1 MRAKD
6 VLKDAI
12 SKYPGT
18 VIVVSHDRDFLVGL
32 TEKTFEFKDGI
43 VKEHPGD
50 VEAFFEQRRV
60 ANFREVELTP
70 QNIANNASK
79 KEVATPIVKIDDKEA
94 KRIKNQISKLEE
106 EIGMKEFD
114 IKKLEEKI
122 EALSEDGKYDATIVE
137 QLGKEKK
144 TLEKLMQDW
153 ENLQS

>member
-1 MRAKD
+1 M
-6 VLKDAI
+6 
-12 SKYPGT
+12 
-18 VIVVSHDRDFLVGL
+18 
-32 TEKTFEFKDGI
+32 
-43 VKEHPGD
+43 
-50 VEAFFEQRRV
+50 
-60 ANFREVELTP
+60 
-70 QNIANNASK
+70 
-79 KEVATPIVKIDDKEA
+79 ATPIVKIDDKEA